1 MSEIIPLDNS
11 TETPLLRA
19 AQYVRMSTEHQ
30 QYSTHNQSDKI
41 REYAQRRGIEL
52 VRTYADEGKSGLSIG
67 GRAALQRLI
76 ADVESGA
83 ADFSFILVYDVSR
96 WGRFQDADE
105 SAYYEYVCKRAGIQV
120 IYVAEQFENDGSPV
134 STIVKGVKR
143 AMAGEYS
150 RELSTKVF
158 AGQCRLIEHGFRQG
172 GPAGFG
178 LRRVLIDQAG
188 NVKGTL
194 NAGEQKSLQTDR
206 VILCPG
212 PEDEIRQVNAMFR
225 WLIDEDLAI
234 AEIAGR
240 LNDMEVLTDR
250 RLPWTAGTV
259 RQVLTN
265 EKYIGNNI
273 YNRRS
278 FKLMKLRVKNPPE
291 MWIRKEAA
299 FAGIVPTDIFL
310 TVQER
315 LRVRATQYTDEDL
328 LGRVRQLHENQ
339 GRLTALIIDR
349 APDLPSANALS
360 RRFGSLTKVYEL
372 VGFRPEYDMR
382 TLELNRAL
390 RRLHSGIVQ
399 RTRHAIAELGAHVWC
414 DPKTDLLHLNE
425 ELSVSLVLARCKT
438 LPDGLQRW
446 QVHFD
451 LARSAPDITVAIRL
465 DPSNETELDYYVLP
479 RLNFGPARIQITE
492 RNATEF
498 ECFRFDDLNFF
509 YGLTRRANV
518 RSGQEAYCR
527 KHPNLFLEPKQEA
540 IQ

>member
-1 MSEIIPLDNS
+1 
-11 TETPLLRA
+11 
-19 AQYVRMSTEHQ
+19 
-30 QYSTHNQSDKI
+30 
-41 REYAQRRGIEL
+41 
-52 VRTYADEGKSGLSIG
+52 
-67 GRAALQRLI
+67 
-76 ADVESGA
+76 
-83 ADFSFILVYDVSR
+83 
-96 WGRFQDADE
+96 
-105 SAYYEYVCKRAGIQV
+105 
-120 IYVAEQFENDGSPV
+120 
-134 STIVKGVKR
+134 
-143 AMAGEYS
+143 
-150 RELSTKVF
+150 
-158 AGQCRLIEHGFRQG
+158 
-172 GPAGFG
+172 
-178 LRRVLIDQAG
+178 
-188 NVKGTL
+188 
-194 NAGEQKSLQTDR
+194 
-206 VILCPG
+206 
-212 PEDEIRQVNAMFR
+212 
-225 WLIDEDLAI
+225 
-234 AEIAGR
+234 
-240 LNDMEVLTDR
+240 
-250 RLPWTAGTV
+250 
-259 RQVLTN
+259 
-265 EKYIGNNI
+265 
-273 YNRRS
+273 
-278 FKLMKLRVKNPPE
+278 
-291 MWIRKEAA
+291 MWIRKESA
-299 FAGIVPTDIFL
+299 FAGIVPTDVFL

-328 LGRVRQLHENQ
+328 LGRVRQLHGNQ

-518 RSGQEAYCR
+518 RSGQEAYRR
-527 KHPNLFLEPKQEA
+527 KHPSLFLEPKQEA